1 MSYKIL
7 ITDYVWPNIEPEKK
21 VLSSIDAEIIVAPN
35 SDENTLCSLAKD
47 VDGILTCFAQVTE
60 KVIRSAKKCVVIGRY
75 GVGVDNI
82 SVSTATDLGIA
93 VTYVPDYCMEEVSDH
108 VIGLMLCWNRKI
120 AFFDSDTKQNAWGHS
135 PLTMRIMRLKG
146 KTIGI
151 VGFGRIGKAVS
162 QKAKSFGMNI
172 LTYDPFVSQTEAAS
186 FGVNSTSLEN
196 LLQCSDFV
204 SLHSPYT
211 EETHNMIGQEQ
222 LDLMKSDSFLIN
234 CARGPL
240 IDEEALFEAL
250 KSKNIA
256 GAGLDVMVDSIPPS
270 NHPLMK
276 LDNILITPHIS
287 FISQESVL
295 ELEERAAEEV
305 KSVLLGQMPEN
316 LVNKEVL
323 KHSLPRH
330 KLSK

>member
-7 ITDYVWPNIEPEKK
+7 ITDYVWSSIEPEKK
-21 VLSSIDAEIIVAPN
+21 VLSSINAEIIVAPN
-35 SDENTLCSLAKD
+35 TDENTLCKLAKD

-60 KVIRSAKKCVVIGRY
+60 KVIRSAKKCAVIGRY

-82 SVSTATDLGIA
+82 SVETATELGIA

-120 AFFDSDTKQNAWGHS
+120 AFFDSDTKQNAWGNS

-146 KTIGI
+146 KTLGI

-162 QKAKSFGMNI
+162 QKAKAFGMDI
-172 LTYDPFVSQTEAAS
+172 VAFDPFVSQEEAEQ

-196 LLQCSDFV
+196 LLQSSDFV

-211 EETHNMIGQEQ
+211 EETHNMIGEEQ
-222 LDLMKSDSFLIN
+222 LDMMKSDSFLIN

-240 IDEEALFEAL
+240 IDENALFEAL
-250 KSKNIA
+250 KSKKIA
-256 GAGLDVMVDSIPPS
+256 GAGLDVMVDSIPS
-270 NHPLMK
+270 TDHPFMY

-287 FISQESVL
+287 FFSQESVL
-295 ELEERAAEEV
+295 ELEKRAAQEV
-305 KSVLLGQMPEN
+305 RSVLLGQMPEN
-316 LVNKEVL
+316 LVNKQVL
-323 KHSLPRH
+323 THSQPRH
-330 KLSK
+330 KLSN

>member
-7 ITDYVWPNIEPEKK
+7 ITDYVWPTIEPEKK
-21 VLSSIDAEIIVAPN
+21 VLSAINAEIIVAPN
-35 SDENTLCSLAKD
+35 TDENTLCSLAED

-60 KVIRSAKKCVVIGRY
+60 KVIRSTQKCAVIGRY

-82 SVSTATDLGIA
+82 SVNTATNMGIA

-120 AFFDSDTKQNAWGHS
+120 AFFDVDTKQNAWGNS
-135 PLTMRIMRLKG
+135 PLTMRIMRLKD
-146 KTIGI
+146 KTLGI
-151 VGFGRIGKAVS
+151 IGFGRIGKAVS
-162 QKAKSFGMNI
+162 RKAKAFGLNI
-172 LTYDPFVSQTEAAS
+172 LAYDPFISQEETEQ

-196 LLQCSDFV
+196 LLQSSDFV

-211 EETHNMIGQEQ
+211 EETHNLMGQEQ
-222 LDLMKSDSFLIN
+222 FDMMKSDSFLIN

-240 IDEEALFEAL
+240 INEEALYKAL
-250 KSKNIA
+250 KSKKIA
-256 GAGLDVMVDSIPPS
+256 GAGLDVMVDSIPS
-270 NHPLMK
+270 TDHPFMS
-276 LDNILITPHIS
+276 LDNVLITPHIS
-287 FISQESVL
+287 FFSQESVL

-305 KSVLLGQMPEN
+305 RSVLLGQMPQN

-323 KHSLPRH
+323 NHPQPRH
-330 KLSK
+330 KLFQ